1 MKKASGYKAALD
13 VGLTHSARLTEVGFH
28 LVTPAL
34 LALWAVLLGV
44 QSGAAQTFPPQGD
57 DSTPSMGVFRITV
70 DPAFRPLMGPSGALV
85 AYAGYSTGDG
95 KLTSPLLIDNS
106 TTIGRSS
113 PNTRSYVA
121 SFPIAIGAG
130 SWDSIAS
137 YAAYPLIP
145 TTWATA
151 VSPTEE
157 VLTEIKNFA

>member
-1 MKKASGYKAALD
+1 MKKASGYKAAPD
-13 VGLTHSARLTEVGFH
+13 VGLTHSVLFADVRSCSIL
-28 LVTPAL
+28 PAL
-34 LALWAVLLGV
+34 LALWAVLFGV
-44 QSGAAQTFPPQGD
+44 ERGAAQTFPAQGD
-57 DSTPSMGVFRITV
+57 DSTPSMGVFRVTV

-85 AYAGYSTGDG
+85 AYAGYSTADG

-137 YAAYPLIP
+137 YASYPLIP